1 MTGPDQNG
9 SVVVDQLADSQLAA
23 ALNTGADDWSE
34 QAAVDLLVSN
44 GNWMGRW
51 ELRRAIEVVELGDG
65 ELLGWVDW
73 QEIDMMAPASSG
85 ELRILELARSLGG
98 VASPRPLSDLLVGLD
113 DRNLARVQHAFRVA
127 ARGRSEAA
135 RVDERRYS

>member
-23 ALNTGADDWSE
+23 ALNAGADDWSE

-51 ELRRAIEVVELGDG
+51 ELRRAVEVVELGDG

-73 QEIDMMAPASSG
+73 QEIDMAAPASSG
-85 ELRILELARSLGG
+85 ELRILELACSLGG
-98 VASPRPLSDLLVGLD
+98 VASPRPLSNLLVGLD
-113 DRNLARVQHAFRVA
+113 DRNLARVLHAFRIA
-127 ARGRSEAA
+127 SRGRNEAA

>member
-1 MTGPDQNG
+1 MTGRDQNG

-23 ALNTGADDWSE
+23 ALNAGADDWSE

-51 ELRRAIEVVELGDG
+51 ELRRAVEVVQCDDG
-65 ELLGWVDW
+65 QLHGWVDW
-73 QEIDMMAPASSG
+73 QEIDTSAPASSG

-113 DRNLARVQHAFRVA
+113 DRNIARVLHAFRIA
-127 ARGRSEAA
+127 SWGRNEAA
-135 RVDERRYS
+135 RFDERRYS

>member
-9 SVVVDQLADSQLAA
+9 SVVVDQLADSRLAA
-23 ALNTGADDWSE
+23 ALNAGADDWSE

-51 ELRRAIEVVELGDG
+51 ELRRAVEVMELGNG

-73 QEIDMMAPASSG
+73 QEVDMSAPASSG

-113 DRNLARVQHAFRVA
+113 DRNLARVLHAFRIA
-127 ARGRSEAA
+127 SRGRNGAA

>member
-23 ALNTGADDWSE
+23 VLNAGADDWSE

-51 ELRRAIEVVELGDG
+51 EIRRA
-65 ELLGWVDW
+65 
-73 QEIDMMAPASSG
+73 AK
-85 ELRILELARSLGG
+85 
-98 VASPRPLSDLLVGLD
+98 
-113 DRNLARVQHAFRVA
+113 
-127 ARGRSEAA
+127 
-135 RVDERRYS
+135 